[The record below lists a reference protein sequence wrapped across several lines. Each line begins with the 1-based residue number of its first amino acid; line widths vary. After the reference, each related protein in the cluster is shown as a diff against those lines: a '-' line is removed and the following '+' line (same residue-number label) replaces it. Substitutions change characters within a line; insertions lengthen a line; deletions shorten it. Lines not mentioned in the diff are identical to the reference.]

1 MSALLD
7 AENYD
12 VITHLN
18 REREGEGGIGMK
30 KNLQNIE
37 KFTKKNNNMFGL
49 FMQIDAGLH

>member
-18 REREGEGGIGMK
+18 RERGGGRDWDEK
-30 KNLQNIE
+30 KSSKYREIHE
-37 KFTKKNNNMFGL
+37 KKIIICLVCLCK
-49 FMQIDAGLH
+49 